1 VYLRPKYR
9 DSLKRWFSET
19 GGGSGNIWDFQDYC
33 GNERWLAWVYMLD
46 ANSGFLLCSNASP
59 ICPDSLCNE
68 SGFFKVGSDK
78 SAGTPSFRNKKD
90 KLKDQL
96 DKAEKSS
103 EMIQKA
109 VGALAEFIE
118 HKKQTL
124 EERREAE
131 NKQTPQKKPRP
142 SVLET
147 MDEIERLATHSVK
160 IANGDYSFSP
170 NTKAAL
176 LESIRGEQKQKV
188 RAAINQDSES
198 D

>member
-1 VYLRPKYR
+1 
-9 DSLKRWFSET
+9 
-19 GGGSGNIWDFQDYC
+19 
-33 GNERWLAWVYMLD
+33 MLD

-68 SGFFKVGSDK
+68 SGFFKVGSEK
-78 SAGTPSFRNKKD
+78 SAGTPLSRYKKD

-96 DKAEKSS
+96 DKAERSS

-109 VGALAEFIE
+109 VGALTEFIE
-118 HKKQTL
+118 HK
-124 EERREAE
+124 REAA
-131 NKQTPQKKPRP
+131 NKQTPKKKPRP
-142 SVLET
+142 SVLDT

-160 IANGDYSFSP
+160 IVNGDYSFSP
-170 NTKAAL
+170 NTKASL

-188 RAAINQDSES
+188 RAAIIQEDES

>member
-1 VYLRPKYR
+1 
-9 DSLKRWFSET
+9 
-19 GGGSGNIWDFQDYC
+19 
-33 GNERWLAWVYMLD
+33 MLD

-68 SGFFKVGSDK
+68 SGFFKVGSEK
-78 SAGTPSFRNKKD
+78 SAGTPLSRYKKD

-96 DKAEKSS
+96 DKAERSS

-109 VGALAEFIE
+109 VGALTEFIE
-118 HKKQTL
+118 HK
-124 EERREAE
+124 REAA
-131 NKQTPQKKPRP
+131 NKQTPPKKKPRQ
-142 SVLET
+142 SVLDT

-160 IANGDYSFSP
+160 IVNGDYSFSP
-170 NTKAAL
+170 NTKASL

-188 RAAINQDSES
+188 RAAINQEDES